1 MKQVPWSSWE
11 IWEELQ
17 LNRSAEVGKG
27 SVDRADGAG
36 VLEEGPEQETYEE
49 HMARRQ
55 AGESG

>member
-27 SVDRADGAG
+27 SAGRAEGGG
-36 VLEEGPEQETYEE
+36 VLEEGPE
-49 HMARRQ
+49 
-55 AGESG
+55 